1 MERAFSH
8 TSSAVSAKLLID
20 VQLPVNDLRN
30 FIRTCSFDGT
40 FFAALAGLAV
50 KVWNS
55 LSDDSH
61 IVQIWLHTVVRAS
74 AYCDLKFMRQCNLA
88 ITLIESLKNLLGDPI
103 GIQKSILTGG
113 SLAGYYR
120 SDLCSC
126 SSCLQTF
133 LRNKFLKLFDL
144 FVGDSLDL
152 HGKPGRVGKISV
164 AEFLCCFRHTSVL
177 CRCHLSVY
185 SDHPCRKFIRP
196 PVI

>member
-1 MERAFSH
+1 MRNFLSPASTDIDLESVGTVRNGVERAFSH

-61 IVQIWLHTVVRAS
+61 IVQIWLHTVVWAA

-113 SLAGYYR
+113 SLSGYYR

-152 HGKPGRVGKISV
+152 HGKPGRVG
-164 AEFLCCFRHTSVL
+164 
-177 CRCHLSVY
+177 
-185 SDHPCRKFIRP
+185 
-196 PVI
+196 

>member
-1 MERAFSH
+1 M
-8 TSSAVSAKLLID
+8 I
-20 VQLPVNDLRN
+20 LRHS
-30 FIRTCSFDGT
+30 CAHD
-40 FFAALAGLAV
+40 AQ
-50 KVWNS
+50 
-55 LSDDSH
+55 
-61 IVQIWLHTVVRAS
+61 IVQGRLYAVIGTA
-74 AYCDLKFMRQCNLA
+74 ACCDLEFMRQGYPTIA
-88 ITLIESLKNLLGDPI
+88 LIEACMDFIAQRI
-103 GIQKSILTGG
+103 GIIQTILTGG

-185 SDHPCRKFIRP
+185 SDHPCRKFIGS